1 MMLTGLKA
9 LNSSPLKFYT
19 VAKSILE
26 IRKEVEETPIRT
38 DDIRKVLKICGQ
50 PNMQLTSD
58 NLMLIK
64 YCLWASKH
72 LTPDNNPEIPFTNS
86 EKQN

>member
-1 MMLTGLKA
+1 M
-9 LNSSPLKFYT
+9 
-19 VAKSILE
+19 AKSILE

-38 DDIRKVLKICGQ
+38 EDIRRILKICGQ

-64 YCLWASKH
+64 YCLWAS
-72 LTPDNNPEIPFTNS
+72 NNLAPENSPEITFTNS
-86 EKQN
+86 ENQTENAKH